1 MKCIGAQKRVNDA
14 KLARLG
20 FVRRALTRKT
30 YMASNVLLCSHYW
43 RLFGLSSST
52 TGGVPILVMRE
63 GANRS
68 RGREAQHNNIMAAKV
83 VAESVRSALGPKG
96 MDKMLVDSFGDV
108 TITSDGRTILDEMDV
123 QHPAA
128 KMLVE
133 VAKTQDKEAGDGT
146 TSAVIIAGELLSR
159 AEELIDKNIHP
170 TVIIDGY
177 RKAADKALVTLEK
190 IAIPIDL
197 KSTEY
202 LKKAASTSMG
212 SKLVAEYK
220 DYLADLAVKAM
231 MAVVEKQA
239 DGTFRAD
246 VDDVKV
252 EKKTGESLKETS
264 LISGIVLDKEIVHSG
279 MPKRLEKAKIAL
291 LDASLENEKPEMDA
305 KISIESPEQIEAFLN
320 QEETMLK
327 DMVEK
332 VLATGTNVVICQ
344 KGIDD
349 MAQHFLARKGVIA
362 IRRAKKSD
370 MEKLARATGAKIIS
384 SIDALAASDLGY
396 AALVEER
403 KTGDDKM
410 TYIEGC
416 KNPKSVT
423 LLIRGGTQRMIA
435 EAERSIHDGL
445 CVVKDLIE
453 DPRIVAGGSA
463 PEMEMANVIKKY
475 AQTVQGREQLAITIF
490 AESLEAIATTLAE
503 NAGLD
508 TVDILSELRTRHQ
521 KGETW
526 AGIDVLAGKV
536 EDMTKINVYEPLAV
550 KKQIIKSANEAA
562 SMILKIDDV
571 IASQKM
577 KSPPMP
583 PGGGMPGGMGGMG
596 GMSGG
601 MM

>member
-1 MKCIGAQKRVNDA
+1 
-14 KLARLG
+14 
-20 FVRRALTRKT
+20 
-30 YMASNVLLCSHYW
+30 
-43 RLFGLSSST
+43 
-52 TGGVPILVMRE
+52 
-63 GANRS
+63 
-68 RGREAQHNNIMAAKV
+68 
-83 VAESVRSALGPKG
+83 
-96 MDKMLVDSFGDV
+96 
-108 TITSDGRTILDEMDV
+108 
-123 QHPAA
+123 
-128 KMLVE
+128 
-133 VAKTQDKEAGDGT
+133 
-146 TSAVIIAGELLSR
+146 
-159 AEELIDKNIHP
+159 
-170 TVIIDGY
+170 
-177 RKAADKALVTLEK
+177 
-190 IAIPIDL
+190 
-197 KSTEY
+197 
-202 LKKAASTSMG
+202 
-212 SKLVAEYK
+212 
-220 DYLADLAVKAM
+220 
-231 MAVVEKQA
+231 
-239 DGTFRAD
+239 
-246 VDDVKV
+246 
-252 EKKTGESLKETS
+252 
-264 LISGIVLDKEIVHSG
+264 
-279 MPKRLEKAKIAL
+279 
-291 LDASLENEKPEMDA
+291 
-305 KISIESPEQIEAFLN
+305 
-320 QEETMLK
+320 
-327 DMVEK
+327 
-332 VLATGTNVVICQ
+332 
-344 KGIDD
+344 

-384 SIDALAASDLGY
+384 SIDALSASDLGY
-396 AALVEER
+396 VALVEER

-490 AESLEAIATTLAE
+490 AESLEAIAATLAE
-503 NAGLD
+503 NAGLNS
-508 TVDILSELRTRHQ
+508 VDILSELRTRHQ

-577 KSPPMP
+577 KTPPMP
-583 PGGGMPGGMGGMG
+583 PGGGMSGGMGGMG
-596 GMSGG
+596 GMPGG